1 MEDAMSPTREVLRTY
16 KAVGRYRALVRDAI
30 QDLRAIKSGNV
41 NANILAE
48 DLLSRLEE
56 ENKEILRAREGT

>member
-1 MEDAMSPTREVLRTY
+1 MSPTREVLRTY